1 MELYLDTANVEHIR
15 EIAGWGVLSGVTTNP
30 TLIAREGRDFSEVI
44 SEICETVGG
53 PVSAEVIS
61 TDRQGMVEEAR
72 EKAEWHENVVIKIP
86 MIPEGLAAVS
96 ELEREGIRCN
106 MTLAFSTNQGYLA
119 ALAGASF
126 VSPFVGRLDDT
137 GKTGMS
143 VVAELAE
150 IYDICGFGTKIIA
163 ASIRHPTHV
172 AEAALAG
179 ADIATVPYAV
189 VKKMAGHPLTDR
201 GLERFLADWE
211 AFRNETEED

>member
-1 MELYLDTANVEHIR
+1 MELYLDTANVDHIR
-15 EIAGWGVLSGVTTNP
+15 EVAAWGVLSGVTTNP

-44 SEICETVGG
+44 AEICDIVGG

-61 TDRQGMVEEAR
+61 TDRGGMIEEAR
-72 EKAEWHENVVIKIP
+72 EKAKWHENVVIKIP

-137 GKTGMS
+137 GKSGMD
-143 VVAELAE
+143 VVAELAQ
-150 IYDICGFGTKIIA
+150 IYDTYGFGTRIIA

-172 AEAALAG
+172 AQAALAG
-179 ADIATVPYAV
+179 AHIATVPYAV

-211 AFRNETEED
+211 AFEKEKGDD